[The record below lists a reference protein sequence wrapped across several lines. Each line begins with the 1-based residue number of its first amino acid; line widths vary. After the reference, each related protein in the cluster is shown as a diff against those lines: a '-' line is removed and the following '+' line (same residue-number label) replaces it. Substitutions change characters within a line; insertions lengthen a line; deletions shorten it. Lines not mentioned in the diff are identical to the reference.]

1 MSKVRQ
7 AAGSRQ
13 PVTLAP
19 LAHGPPCIYSSTRV
33 WGVSENVAGA
43 GWLGLTVERRRPAPP
58 KFLDSKIWSTQ
69 VKLRT
74 HKAAS

>member
-1 MSKVRQ
+1 M
-7 AAGSRQ
+7 
-13 PVTLAP
+13 
-19 LAHGPPCIYSSTRV
+19 
-33 WGVSENVAGA
+33 AGA